1 MRLSGPDRD
10 LAPVESPCPYGER
23 RYRDELGRGEVVEP
37 RIESEKGGT
46 MEGTVS
52 LWVGID
58 WASEEHQVCGVDAQ
72 GHKVFEE
79 KVRHSGDGITQFV
92 DRLLE
97 RVGGQADQLAVAME
111 TPRGAIL
118 EALIDRNVAAFSLNP
133 KQLERFR
140 DRYRVSGAKSD
151 ALDAFVL
158 ANSLRTDTP
167 AYRRIV
173 LGEATI
179 VELREL
185 RRAHTALTRDATALG
200 ARLREQLHRYYP
212 QILQLGS
219 PYDESWVWELLE
231 QALTPTQGARL
242 SHAKVE
248 SLLRRHHIRAVT
260 AEKVVATLR
269 SKALPVAPGVV
280 AAASGH
286 VQLLLP
292 LIRLHR
298 QQLSACMH
306 QIDALLAQLATPLS
320 ETPSEDDEGPIPRDA
335 AILLSVPGL
344 GPLTSATLLTEGWQ
358 ALQERDYCALRL
370 LCGVAPVT
378 SQTGKQRP
386 TPGSP
391 YKVQVFMRRAC
402 NEHLHDAAYH
412 WARVASQREERAK
425 AHYRQLRAAG
435 HSHGRALRGVADR
448 LLKLLVTL
456 LRSHSLYDPAR
467 RVMPKALAA

>member
-1 MRLSGPDRD
+1 
-10 LAPVESPCPYGER
+10 
-23 RYRDELGRGEVVEP
+23 
-37 RIESEKGGT
+37 

-58 WASEEHQVCGVDAQ
+58 WASEEHQVCAVNAQ

-111 TPRGAIL
+111 TPRGAIV

-133 KQLERFR
+133 IQLERFR

-151 ALDAFVL
+151 AIDAFVL
-158 ANSLRTDTP
+158 ANSLRTDRP

-260 AEKVVATLR
+260 AEKVVAMLR

-292 LIRLHR
+292 LIRTHR
-298 QQLSACMH
+298 QQLAACMH
-306 QIDALLAQLATPLS
+306 RIDTLLAQLTTP
-320 ETPSEDDEGPIPRDA
+320 PSEAPGRRRRGANTSGCGHPAVGAGAGTADECHA
-335 AILLSVPGL
+335 ANRGLASAPG
-344 GPLTSATLLTEGWQ
+344 A
-358 ALQERDYCALRL
+358 RLR
-370 LCGVAPVT
+370 
-378 SQTGKQRP
+378 
-386 TPGSP
+386 
-391 YKVQVFMRRAC
+391 
-402 NEHLHDAAYH
+402 
-412 WARVASQREERAK
+412 RVAFAV
-425 AHYRQLRAAG
+425 
-435 HSHGRALRGVADR
+435 RGGPGDVADWQTAPAPDPWPPPQSAR
-448 LLKLLVTL
+448 LHASCLQ
-456 LRSHSLYDPAR
+456 
-467 RVMPKALAA
+467 